1 IERSSGPPTAKASRS
16 PSVAKATPLTASVI
30 CTGNWNSSFQLSV
43 FQTRAVLSAL
53 LDASSLPS
61 GEKARP
67 LVQPLSPFS
76 SSGPALASR
85 SHTRTVESVPPVASH
100 LPSAESAT
108 ASISSLACSMG
119 VIAPLSRSS
128 CATDPDRPA
137 TPAATASWR
146 LSLPNATAR
155 TWPDSPPSLRTS
167 FPSAA
172 FQRRT
177 SLYPPETRILPSGE
191 NASAVTG
198 TLDSAAERGRQRR
211 RKKKTVPEGGGSDWG

>member
-1 IERSSGPPTAKASRS
+1 M
-16 PSVAKATPLTASVI
+16 
-30 CTGNWNSSFQLSV
+30 
-43 FQTRAVLSAL
+43 RAVLSAL
-53 LDASSLPS
+53 LEASSLPS

-67 LVQPLSPFS
+67 LIQSVCPLS
-76 SSGPALASR
+76 SSGGALVSR
-85 SHTRTVESVPPVASH
+85 FHTRMVESVPPVASH
-100 LPSAESAT
+100 LPSAENAT
-108 ASISSLACSMG
+108 ASISSLACSIG
-119 VIAPLSRSS
+119 VIARLSRSS
-128 CATDPDRPA
+128 SATDPERPA

-198 TLDSAAERGRQRR
+198 TLDSAAERVRAAKTKRRTLPDGR
-211 RKKKTVPEGGGSDWG
+211 GSDWRIAARVDAYRSRAQRAPREGAVCRWADKLSPLT